1 MALPK
6 LNTATYELDLPS
18 TGEKLKFRPWLVK
31 EQKILMMAQEGE
43 KQKEI
48 ESAFANII
56 SECTF
61 GSIDPYE
68 KPMFDLEYIFLNL
81 RSKSVGEKI
90 TINVLCPDDEKT
102 RVDVNV
108 DLAEV
113 GIQMKEDHTNVIQLT
128 DKISMHMRYPTL
140 SDAQGF
146 GSEESEVSTMFETLK
161 KCVHEIH
168 DGDTIH
174 NKVDMSDKDLDEFLG
189 SMSQNDLEKV
199 THFFDTMPKLQHIIK
214 VKNPKTKKV
223 SEVPIEGMQSFFG

>member
-31 EQKILMMAQEGE
+31 EQKILMMAQEGKNE
-43 KQKEI
+43 KEI

-61 GSIDPYE
+61 GLIDPYE
-68 KPMFDLEYIFLNL
+68 NPMFDLEYIFLNL

-90 TINVLCPDDEKT
+90 TISIICPDDEKT
-102 RVDVNV
+102 RANVNI

-140 SDAQGF
+140 LDAQGF
-146 GSEESEVSTMFETLK
+146 GSEESEISAMFETLK

-174 NKVDMSDKDLDEFLG
+174 NKVDMSDKDLDDFLG

-199 THFFDTMPKLQHIIK
+199 TNFFDTMPKLQHIVK
-214 VKNPKTKKV
+214 VKNPKTKKI
-223 SEVPIEGMQSFFG
+223 SEVPIEGLQSFFD

>member
-18 TGEKLKFRPWLVK
+18 TGEKLKYRPWLVK
-31 EQKILMMAQEGE
+31 EQKILLMAQEGE
-43 KQKEI
+43 NEKEI

-56 SECTF
+56 HECTF

-68 KPMFDLEYIFLNL
+68 NPMFDLEYIFLHL

-90 TINVLCPDDEKT
+90 TINILCPDDEKT

-140 SDAQGF
+140 SDTKGLEDKQQTAQIF
-146 GSEESEVSTMFETLK
+146 QTIK
-161 KCVHEIH
+161 NCVHEIH

-174 NKVDMSDKDLDEFLG
+174 NKVDMSDKDLDEFID
-189 SMSQNDLEKV
+189 SMSQENFDKLSN
-199 THFFDTMPKLQHIIK
+199 FFDTMPKLQHIVK

-223 SEVPIEGMQSFFG
+223 SDVPIEGLQSFLV

>member
-1 MALPK
+1 MAFPK

-68 KPMFDLEYIFLNL
+68 NPMFDLEYIFLNL

-140 SDAQGF
+140 SDTKGLEDKQQTAQIF
-146 GSEESEVSTMFETLK
+146 QTIK
-161 KCVHEIH
+161 NCVHEIH

-174 NKVDMSDKDLDEFLG
+174 NKVDMSDKDLDEFID
-189 SMSQNDLEKV
+189 SMSQENFDKLSN
-199 THFFDTMPKLQHIIK
+199 FFDTMPKLQHIVK

-223 SEVPIEGMQSFFG
+223 SDVPIEGLQSFFV

>member
-18 TGEKLKFRPWLVK
+18 TGEKLKYRPWLVK
-31 EQKILMMAQEGE
+31 EQKILLMAQEGE
-43 KQKEI
+43 NEKEI

-68 KPMFDLEYIFLNL
+68 NPMFDLEYIFLHL

-102 RVDVNV
+102 RVDVNI

-140 SDAQGF
+140 SDTKGLEDKQQTAQIF
-146 GSEESEVSTMFETLK
+146 QTIK
-161 KCVHEIH
+161 NCVHEIH

-174 NKVDMSDKDLDEFLG
+174 NKVDMSDKDLDEFID
-189 SMSQNDLEKV
+189 SMSQENFDKLSN
-199 THFFDTMPKLQHIIK
+199 FFDTMPKLQHIVK

-223 SEVPIEGMQSFFG
+223 SEVPIEGLQSFFV

>member
-1 MALPK
+1 MALPN

-68 KPMFDLEYIFLNL
+68 NPMFDLEYIFLNL

-140 SDAQGF
+140 SDTKGLEDKQQTAQIF
-146 GSEESEVSTMFETLK
+146 QTIK
-161 KCVHEIH
+161 NCVHEIH

-174 NKVDMSDKDLDEFLG
+174 NKVDMSDKDLDEFID
-189 SMSQNDLEKV
+189 SMSQENFDKLSN
-199 THFFDTMPKLQHIIK
+199 FFDTMPKLQHIVK

-223 SEVPIEGMQSFFG
+223 SDVPIEGLQSFFV

>member
-18 TGEKLKFRPWLVK
+18 TGEKLKYRPWLVK
-31 EQKILMMAQEGE
+31 EQKILLMAQEGE
-43 KQKEI
+43 NEKEI

-56 SECTF
+56 HECTF

-68 KPMFDLEYIFLNL
+68 NPMFDLEYIFLHL

-90 TINVLCPDDEKT
+90 TINILCPDDEKT

-113 GIQMKEDHTNVIQLT
+113 GIEMKEDHTNVIQLT

-140 SDAQGF
+140 SDTKGLEDKQQTAQIF
-146 GSEESEVSTMFETLK
+146 QTIK
-161 KCVHEIH
+161 NCVHEIH

-174 NKVDMSDKDLDEFLG
+174 NKVDMSDKDLDEFID
-189 SMSQNDLEKV
+189 SMSQENFDKLSN
-199 THFFDTMPKLQHIIK
+199 FFDTMPKLQHIVK

-223 SEVPIEGMQSFFG
+223 SDVPIEGLQSFFV

>member
-18 TGEKLKFRPWLVK
+18 TGEKLKYRPWLVK
-31 EQKILMMAQEGE
+31 EQKILLMAQEGE
-43 KQKEI
+43 NEKEI

-56 SECTF
+56 HECTF

-68 KPMFDLEYIFLNL
+68 NPMFDLEYIFLHL

-90 TINVLCPDDEKT
+90 TINILCPDDEKT

-140 SDAQGF
+140 SDTKGLEDKQQTAQIF
-146 GSEESEVSTMFETLK
+146 QTIK
-161 KCVHEIH
+161 NCVHEIH

-174 NKVDMSDKDLDEFLG
+174 NKVDMSDKDLDEFID
-189 SMSQNDLEKV
+189 SMSQENFDKLSN
-199 THFFDTMPKLQHIIK
+199 FFDTMPKLQHIVK

-223 SEVPIEGMQSFFG
+223 SDVPIEGLQSFFV

>member
-18 TGEKLKFRPWLVK
+18 TGEKLKYRPWLVK
-31 EQKILMMAQEGE
+31 EQKILLMAQEGE
-43 KQKEI
+43 NEKEI

-68 KPMFDLEYIFLNL
+68 NPMFDLEYIFLHL

-90 TINVLCPDDEKT
+90 TINILCPDDEKT
-102 RVDVNV
+102 RVDVNI

-140 SDAQGF
+140 SDTKGLEDKQQTAQIF
-146 GSEESEVSTMFETLK
+146 QTIK
-161 KCVHEIH
+161 NCVHEIH

-174 NKVDMSDKDLDEFLG
+174 NKVDMSDKDLDEFID
-189 SMSQNDLEKV
+189 SMSQENFDKLSN
-199 THFFDTMPKLQHIIK
+199 FFDTMPKLQHIVK

-223 SEVPIEGMQSFFG
+223 SEVPIEGLQSFFV

>member
-18 TGEKLKFRPWLVK
+18 TGEKLKYRPWLVK
-31 EQKILMMAQEGE
+31 EQKILLIAQEGE
-43 KQKEI
+43 NEKEI

-56 SECTF
+56 HECTF

-68 KPMFDLEYIFLNL
+68 NPMFDLEYIFLHL

-90 TINVLCPDDEKT
+90 TINILCPDDEKT

-140 SDAQGF
+140 SDTKGLEDKQQTAQIF
-146 GSEESEVSTMFETLK
+146 QTIK
-161 KCVHEIH
+161 NCVHEIH

-174 NKVDMSDKDLDEFLG
+174 NKVDMSDKDLDEFID
-189 SMSQNDLEKV
+189 SMSQENFDKLSN
-199 THFFDTMPKLQHIIK
+199 FFDTMPKLQHIVK

-223 SEVPIEGMQSFFG
+223 SDVPIEGLQSFFV